1 MIDDTSKPAAA
12 APVKSEVAPAAQT
25 TAAAPAA
32 KRVTRPR
39 APRAGAPA
47 KPAAK
52 RPAARPRAKPAAKT
66 AAPVAAAK
74 KPAPA
79 KTAPLMKKTAAKTTP
94 VATKKTAA
102 SKPVKVKKPKL
113 LRDSYTMPEG
123 EYAEISAL
131 KKRCLKAGVSAKK
144 SEILRAAIANLT
156 KLSDSSLLA
165 AIQRLAVIKTGRPAK
180 GSK

>member
-12 APVKSEVAPAAQT
+12 APVKSEATPAAQK
-25 TAAAPAA
+25 APAAPAA
-32 KRVTRPR
+32 KPVARPR
-39 APRAGAPA
+39 APRTGAAA

-79 KTAPLMKKTAAKTTP
+79 KPAPLMKKTTAKAAP
-94 VATKKTAA
+94 VTTKKAAA
-102 SKPVKVKKPKL
+102 SKPVKVKKAKRV
-113 LRDSYTMPEG
+113 RDSFTMPEN
-123 EYAEISAL
+123 EYDVIAAL
-131 KKRCLKAGVSAKK
+131 KKRCLNAGVSAKK
-144 SEILRAAIANLT
+144 SEILRAAIANLA
-156 KLSDSSLLA
+156 KLGDAALLA
-165 AIQRLAVIKTGRPAK
+165 AIRQLAVIKTGRPAK

>member
-12 APVKSEVAPAAQT
+12 TPVKSEVGPAAQT

-32 KRVTRPR
+32 KPVTKPR
-39 APRAGAPA
+39 APRAGAAA

-52 RPAARPRAKPAAKT
+52 RPAARSRAKPAAKT
-66 AAPVAAAK
+66 AAPIAAAK

-79 KTAPLMKKTAAKTTP
+79 KPASLMKKTAAKATP
-94 VATKKTAA
+94 VAMNKTAP
-102 SKPVKVKKPKL
+102 SKPVKVKKLKQV
-113 LRDSYTMPEG
+113 RDSFTMPKN
-123 EYAEISAL
+123 EYDAIAAL

-144 SEILRAAIANLT
+144 SEILRAAIANLA
-156 KLSDSSLLA
+156 KLDDSSLLA